1 MPKSKPQ
8 AFVAHGGGPSSVL
21 NSSLYGTVREG
32 HGRFGRL
39 WAARGGLAGLLRGE
53 VLDLLTV
60 PLCRLERLAE
70 QPGTMIGSFRGEI
83 TDEHIGRIL
92 EFFRRRDIRHFFYAG
107 GNGSM
112 GTLARIARAAAAQ
125 SYELTTIGIPKTI
138 DNDIGET
145 DHCPGFGSAAR
156 FVATAVREIGLDQRA
171 LPTPVSIIE
180 VMGRNAGWLAAA
192 SILARGRSDDPP
204 HFIYVPEEVFSTTE
218 FVERVERLLR
228 KQGWVV
234 GVVAEGIRDASG
246 QLVSATYGSNLDA
259 KGRPLVGGV
268 SADLAM
274 LISTELKVRTR
285 SEKPGILCRA
295 FNPCR
300 SPVDAR
306 EAFEIGRFAARSAL
320 AGKSQAMVAMKR
332 QRSRKYRVRLHLVP
346 LAKVCD
352 HERTMP
358 RRYIRPPAAIAE
370 DYRKYVAPL
379 VGDDLQLPA
388 HLD

>member
-1 MPKSKPQ
+1 MSKPQ
-8 AFVAHGGGPSSVL
+8 AFIAHGGGPTSVL
-21 NSSLYGTVREG
+21 NSSLFGTVHEG

-53 VLDLLTV
+53 VLDLLMV
-60 PLCRLERLAE
+60 PLSRIARLAQ
-70 QPGTMIGSFRGEI
+70 QPGSMIGSFRGEI

-92 EFFRRRDIRHFFYAG
+92 EFFRRHDIRHFFYAG

-112 GTLARIARAAAAQ
+112 GTILRIARAAAEQ
-125 SYELTTIGIPKTI
+125 RYELTSIGIPKTV
-138 DNDIGET
+138 DNDICET

-180 VMGRNAGWLAAA
+180 IMGRNTGWLAAA
-192 SILARGRSDDPP
+192 SILARRRRDDPP
-204 HFIYVPEEVFSTTE
+204 HFIYVPEEAFSATE
-218 FVERVERLLR
+218 FVERVDRLLR

-234 GVVAEGIRDASG
+234 GVVAEGVRDIG
-246 QLVSATYGSNLDA
+246 GNMVSAAHGSNLDA
-259 KGRPLVGGV
+259 KGRPLLGGV
-268 SADLAM
+268 AADLGKR
-274 LISTELKVRTR
+274 ISTELKVRTR

-300 SPVDAR
+300 SAVDAQ
-306 EAFEIGRFAARSAL
+306 EAFEIGCFAARTAL
-320 AGKSQAMVAMKR
+320 EGKSEVMVGVR
-332 QRSRKYRVRLHLVP
+332 REGTRKYRIRLALVP
-346 LAKVCD
+346 LAEVCD

-358 RRYIRPPAAIAE
+358 RRYTRPPAAIAE
-370 DYRKYVAPL
+370 DYRNYVAPL
-379 VGDDLQLPA
+379 AGDDLQLPE